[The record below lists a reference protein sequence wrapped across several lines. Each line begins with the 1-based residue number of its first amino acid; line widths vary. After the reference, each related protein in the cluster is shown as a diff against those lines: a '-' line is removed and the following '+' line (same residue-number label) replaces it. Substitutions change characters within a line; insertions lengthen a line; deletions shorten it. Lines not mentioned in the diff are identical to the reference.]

1 LAFFLYVGMFA
12 AGPPIMEWWNN
23 TFDTPEG
30 HVTVLFIILS
40 NMVVI
45 SGSFNLV
52 VWALSKLKI
61 PFFEQYRI
69 NPDVLPHQYRNPG
82 PGSKPIPSKRQKQ
95 CEFLDTT

>member
-1 LAFFLYVGMFA
+1 MFA

-30 HVTVLFIILS
+30 HVTVLFIIFS
-40 NMVVI
+40 NMILI

-69 NPDVLPHQYRNPG
+69 NPDVLH
-82 PGSKPIPSKRQKQ
+82 
-95 CEFLDTT
+95 